1 MFYAKI
7 LYKILYKIY
16 LNQQSLARFYCSSKR
31 RKSHRQMFSKTT
43 KTTANARK
51 LRRYDLLKHVYKKR
65 YKCD

>member
-16 LNQQSLARFYCSSKR
+16 LNQQSLTRFYCSNKR

-43 KTTANARK
+43 KPQQTPENYARDK
-51 LRRYDLLKHVYKKR
+51 LLKHVHKKR
-65 YKCD
+65 YKRD

>member
-16 LNQQSLARFYCSSKR
+16 LNQQSLTRFYCSSKR
-31 RKSHRQMFSKTT
+31 RKNHRQMFSKTT
-43 KTTANARK
+43 KRQQTPENYAR
-51 LRRYDLLKHVYKKR
+51 YYLLKHVYKKR